1 MMNKKTSEM
10 YKERNQY
17 EVDLTAIKKK
27 AEKSRYTAFVKVR
40 LTEKTKE
47 ELTEICRR
55 EEIYVSTLI
64 REMIESFLKQKKK
77 D

>member
-1 MMNKKTSEM
+1 MMDKKINKASTQN
-10 YKERNQY
+10 NQY

-27 AEKSRYTAFVKVR
+27 SEKSRYTAFVKVR
-40 LTEKTKE
+40 LTEKTKD

-64 REMIESFLKQKKK
+64 REMIKNFLKQKEV